1 MNSPVLTSHVL
12 PVVRIDESLSPSP
25 LEVLQWPCR
34 VMRHVPKCARLLW
47 CQNLTSAI
55 HNFVST
61 PSTVSLAKLFMLPKV
76 LLVES
81 GRGGKRAK
89 RAHGCHIIQ
98 MMQRWADGEWLSLW
112 AELKD
117 SSSVCSVPHQTLGPA
132 QDPDDE
138 LPRLRRRILKL
149 LQDQGLSKAARE
161 LSSQGIHTATPE
173 VLKKLTEL
181 HPAGL
186 PSDVDLADAACVWP
200 GLGDTDEEAELKLRR
215 IIMSFPA
222 GSAGGPSKLLPDHLK
237 EAMSCGSALLADAL
251 LSTLHHFVDICA
263 RGELPLDTAEFFT
276 AATLVPLKKGDIGTG
291 VRPIAVGEVL
301 RRIVESAILQEVQD
315 DCVSSLKPLQVGV
328 GIRDAT
334 TQIAR
339 LCSLQL
345 PSLSMDQTVGMLQ
358 IDMVNA
364 FNTLSRACIL
374 RQVKRHAPQAYRWAL
389 WSLSHR
395 SVLVC
400 QNSLVY
406 GQAGVQQGS
415 LNLFAQQF

>member
-1 MNSPVLTSHVL
+1 M
-12 PVVRIDESLSPSP
+12 
-25 LEVLQWPCR
+25 
-34 VMRHVPKCARLLW
+34 
-47 CQNLTSAI
+47 
-55 HNFVST
+55 
-61 PSTVSLAKLFMLPKV
+61 
-76 LLVES
+76 
-81 GRGGKRAK
+81 
-89 RAHGCHIIQ
+89 
-98 MMQRWADGEWLSLW
+98 
-112 AELKD
+112 
-117 SSSVCSVPHQTLGPA
+117 
-132 QDPDDE
+132 
-138 LPRLRRRILKL
+138 
-149 LQDQGLSKAARE
+149 
-161 LSSQGIHTATPE
+161 
-173 VLKKLTEL
+173 
-181 HPAGL
+181 
-186 PSDVDLADAACVWP
+186 ADAACVWP

-222 GSAGGPSKLLPDHLK
+222 GSEGGPSKLLPDHLK